1 MRNPSVSKALG
12 IEGAVGLTHLITN
25 RVSSHD
31 AIQRYWKPN
40 FHVLPAGKQTMN
52 PSILL
57 NSRAMKALVEQ
68 VSGAYDYVIIDTAPM
83 QVANDAAVFAKDGPE
98 LLLVAGLGVT
108 EKKLLKQTG
117 RELSTLSIDP
127 VGLAMNYGETEKP
140 QKGGYYYYGDESDDN
155 GRKRQIQHKKSE
167 KTKD

>member
-1 MRNPSVSKALG
+1 
-12 IEGAVGLTHLITN
+12 
-25 RVSSHD
+25 
-31 AIQRYWKPN
+31 
-40 FHVLPAGKQTMN
+40 
-52 PSILL
+52 
-57 NSRAMKALVEQ
+57 MKALVEQ
-68 VSGAYDYVIIDTAPM
+68 VAEAYDYVIIDTAPM
-83 QVANDAAVFAKDGPE
+83 QVANDAAVFAKEGPE

-127 VGLAMNYGETEKP
+127 VGLVMNYGEMEKP

-167 KTKD
+167 KMKKD